1 MINKLVTE
9 NEALK
14 TDIVEMKRKEGV
26 FINERDMLKDNYS
39 VLMKVK
45 QKEINEKDEEIRCF
59 GEKLVT
65 DLYAKDME
73 LFILMSKLEQV
84 ASENNDFERA
94 NICMSRTL
102 EKFKEE
108 MIISNVDMQ
117 FKDCILLE
125 KDAEVCLLQKEE
137 LRRLEQN
144 LLMGLSAKDI
154 ELSIMS
160 LKLEQMAS
168 ENHDLVKE
176 KIMMSTVIEKLK
188 EDVIISYVDMQFKD
202 WILVET
208 NAEVAFLQKEVEMQE
223 EALKNSSNCCSALV
237 TSSSKLQHEL
247 EFISAELRLRK
258 EENARLVVIIKNKKD
273 EIEEFEYELYENIV
287 KGEVFE
293 AQLMENVAL
302 ISRERESIESLS
314 SEIHMLQKVAE
325 DALRAKEL
333 TDEQLAKTK
342 KTMEMEISEFE
353 TAFNENNSLLE
364 SLKKDLKRVVCKRDE
379 LLGELL
385 RANKEVE
392 MAKALG
398 DENGAIA
405 TKAKQV
411 CFLIYLTQ
419 L

>member
-342 KTMEMEISEFE
+342 KTMEMEISEFK